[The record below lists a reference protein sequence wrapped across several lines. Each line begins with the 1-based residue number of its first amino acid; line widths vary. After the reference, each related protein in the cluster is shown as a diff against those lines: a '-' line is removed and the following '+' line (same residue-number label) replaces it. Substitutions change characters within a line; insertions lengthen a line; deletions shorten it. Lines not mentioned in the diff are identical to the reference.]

1 MRRSSCPSV
10 KRARLQLDKTPTAN
24 DAETK
29 SETQNQPAI
38 GQKVSTLDSD
48 ERDFKTTRNDE
59 PTSPAIPIAERDAS
73 SSCVR
78 QQHRKGRSSTENDPL
93 QTVADLESR
102 NADKLSELKLIFRTS
117 EKTDHLALLRRGID
131 DDDDDPRRSSATVSR
146 NSSVTNTDDGELCHV
161 EGDDDDQRRER
172 LLEELR
178 CWEEAERELDEELLS
193 RSKKTNDEIHI
204 DKLHEYNDLKDAC
217 QAVFGRLAEMEE
229 VTVSDIYK
237 RYNLNIGD

>member
-1 MRRSSCPSV
+1 M
-10 KRARLQLDKTPTAN
+10 
-24 DAETK
+24 
-29 SETQNQPAI
+29 
-38 GQKVSTLDSD
+38 
-48 ERDFKTTRNDE
+48 
-59 PTSPAIPIAERDAS
+59 
-73 SSCVR
+73 
-78 QQHRKGRSSTENDPL
+78 
-93 QTVADLESR
+93 
-102 NADKLSELKLIFRTS
+102 RTS
-117 EKTDHLALLRRGID
+117 EKTDHLALLRRGI

-237 RYNLNIGD
+237 RYNLNIDD

>member
-10 KRARLQLDKTPTAN
+10 KRARLQLDKTQTAN
-24 DAETK
+24 DSEIK
-29 SETQNQPAI
+29 SETLNRPEI

-48 ERDFKTTRNDE
+48 KRDFKPTKNDE
-59 PTSPAIPIAERDAS
+59 CTPPAIPIAARDAS
-73 SSCVR
+73 SYVD
-78 QQHRKGRSSTENDPL
+78 QHHRKGRSSTESDPL

-102 NADKLSELKLIFRTS
+102 NTDKLSELKLILRTS

-131 DDDDDPRRSSATVSR
+131 DDDDSRGSSDTVPRYSSIM
-146 NSSVTNTDDGELCHV
+146 NTKEV
-161 EGDDDDQRRER
+161 KGDDEDQRRER
-172 LLEELR
+172 LLDELR
-178 CWEEAERELDEELLS
+178 CWEEAERELDEDLKS
-193 RSKKTNDEIHI
+193 RGKKSHDEIHI

-237 RYNLNIGD
+237 RYNLNIDD